1 MKTVKHKLEARK
13 FIIPD
18 EEPVDDEVHLILI
31 DQATDLSQLQL
42 QLDPV
47 DPITNVQSL
56 NSSEIKEMNPPNNMT
71 LQVSTNKETPLLMDH
86 RNLATGKNLPNP
98 MTQPVHLGTRTS
110 DLQDYSTETYNPD
123 EHTEKGNQVILNDQ
137 TGILEEIDRMNP
149 KVTVK
154 DIQIDNVVNN
164 LLEALNEDQ
173 STKEEIISYINQE
186 DDVVDLEIDDWL
198 TMDSWGNTPA
208 IEEMIPPEF
217 ENL

>member
-1 MKTVKHKLEARK
+1 M
-13 FIIPD
+13 
-18 EEPVDDEVHLILI
+18 DDEVHLILI

-47 DPITNVQSL
+47 DPITNVQPL

-86 RNLATGKNLPNP
+86 QNLATRKNSPNP
-98 MTQPVHLGTRTS
+98 MTQPVRLGTRTS
-110 DLQDYSTETYNPD
+110 NLQDYSTETYKPD
-123 EHTEKGNQVILNDQ
+123 EHTEERNQVILNDQ
-137 TGILEEIDRMNP
+137 TGILEEIDWMNP

-154 DIQIDNVVNN
+154 DIQIDNGVNN
-164 LLEALNEDQ
+164 LLEALNQDQ

-198 TMDSWGNTPA
+198 TMDSWDNTPA
-208 IEEMIPPEF
+208 IEEMISPEF